1 MVTPSAWLTEQPLQA
16 GERLYLV
23 ISKASEADA
32 LTALSMSEPTRQ
44 LLPIWG
50 DTPYATWHGVMP
62 YVTELSAESA
72 FLPWIAE
79 TDALDW
85 GWLAVSRSDPSEVL
99 ERLRSLTQVNM
110 PGATAVFFRF
120 WDGRHLHPL
129 LKALGDAAWEILPV
143 FERYLINGNPLAVKP
158 GRVPEVKDWPWWE
171 VPRTLLATLAQENP
185 TTRIDSLMHWLEDQH
200 LDLYTAWP
208 EGNLRLKVARI
219 VGRQDV
225 ADNLELVLLEQ
236 LQAEQR

>member
-1 MVTPSAWLTEQPLQA
+1 MATPSAWLTEQPLQA

-23 ISKASEADA
+23 ICKASEADA
-32 LTALSMSEPTRQ
+32 LTALNMSEPTRQ

-50 DTPYATWHGVMP
+50 DTPYASWHAVMP
-62 YVTELSAESA
+62 YITELKAESA
-72 FLPWIAE
+72 FLPWVAE

-85 GWLAVSRSDPSEVL
+85 GWLAVSRAAPSEVL

-110 PGATAVFFRF
+110 PDGTAVFFRF
-120 WDGRHLHPL
+120 WDGRQLHPL
-129 LKALGDAAWEILPV
+129 LSALGDTAWEVLPV
-143 FERYLINGNPLAVKP
+143 FERYLINGKPLAVKP
-158 GRVPEVKDWPWWE
+158 GRVPAVRDWPWWE

-185 TTRIDSLMHWLEDQH
+185 TARIDSLMQWLEDQH

-219 VGRQDV
+219 VSRQDV
-225 ADNLELVLLEQ
+225 ADNLERVLLDH
-236 LQAEQR
+236 LQAERR